1 MWGGDVAKV
10 ADALAVVDHF
20 EVLLTPRLAPDDGDR
35 LCSGVDRVF
44 DELGDRLEGVVLGEG
59 DDADRVPLVADPQSP
74 LVGIRRRAAP
84 LLRCH
89 HRSVATMAPP
99 GKLLDD
105 RVRRLEHRRGD
116 FDPKAGGD
124 AGVENHRHL

>member
-1 MWGGDVAKV
+1 MEIV
-10 ADALAVVDHF
+10 F
-20 EVLLTPRLAPDDGDR
+20 APA
-35 LCSGVDRVF
+35 SIEFF
-44 DELGDRLEGVVLGEG
+44 DELGDRLEGLFWER
-59 DDADRVPLVADPQSP
+59 AMMRIAFHWLPIRSRPW
-74 LVGIRRRAAP
+74 VGIRRRAAP